1 MKNVEK
7 WTSYETSFL
16 AKVQIDDAI
25 ENEVDVIFTHE
36 SGAEIVMPAFWDG
49 GFTWRVRFAPNKIGI
64 WNYVVKEVAGCELGI
79 SGIKGAINCVEYAGE
94 YEIYKRGFLKTE
106 PNVRYFMYDDGT
118 PFFYLG
124 DTHWRM
130 PMEEFDEKGSHAVDI
145 ETDSHFKYIVDK
157 RVEQKFN
164 VYQSEPLGFE
174 CTIYDGI
181 GEDDILEFQ
190 RFDEYFKYI
199 AQKGLVHANAQYI
212 FPSGVKE
219 KFFEEEFQR
228 KISRYWIARYA
239 SYPVLW
245 TLGQEVDRCFFG
257 KCGMTAENNPY
268 KLMCKY
274 LYQYDPYKHPIT
286 GHQENAMLTGAKGD
300 AEYNIYSGKN
310 VVRTDKN
317 KQSAFYGMSEHTWWG
332 IQWRPDVH
340 VQHNFNIPKD
350 YWYTGE
356 GKVSINYET
365 RYDYLY
371 TKNFG
376 ARANGWISVLNGI
389 FGYGYGAADMWAYK
403 LTYSFNVPS
412 SDGVDTVY
420 PPEKYMPWGIAIN
433 MPTGDH
439 LTKFR
444 EFFESFEWWKLVPD
458 FDEGNAFQKTE
469 KEGFYTAAHIG
480 NEKYIVYLYNRDTAS
495 AGKLVNMDENAEYLI
510 QWFNTRTG
518 EYTVLEEN
526 YKGAEYDLP
535 EKPDYE
541 DYALVATKK
550 QEVEPIRLNSEH

>member
-7 WTSYETSFL
+7 WTSCEFSFC
-16 AKVQIDDAI
+16 AKIQVNDIFDAQ
-25 ENEVDVIFTHE
+25 VDVVFTHKE
-36 SGAEIVMPAFWDG
+36 SGTEMVMPAFWDG
-49 GFTWRVRFAPNKIGI
+49 GFNWRVRFAPNKTGQ
-64 WNYVVKEVAGCELGI
+64 WQYAVKEIEGVELYINGI
-79 SGIKGAINCVEYAGE
+79 EGEFNCIEYSGE
-94 YEIYKRGFLKTE
+94 YEIYKRGFIKTI
-106 PNVRYFMYDDGT
+106 PNVRYFVYDDDT

-124 DTHWRM
+124 DTHWLM
-130 PMEEFDEKGSHAVDI
+130 LEEEFDEKGSHAVDI
-145 ETDSHFKYIVDK
+145 DTDSHFKYIVDK

-164 VYQSEPLGFE
+164 VYQSEPIGHKYN
-174 CTIYDGI
+174 IYNGI
-181 GEDDILEFQ
+181 QENDIKELQ
-190 RFDEYFKYI
+190 RVDKYFAYI
-199 AQKGLVHANAQYI
+199 AEKGLLHANAQWI
-212 FPSGVKE
+212 FPGGVKP
-219 KFFEEEFQR
+219 KFFEEEFLR
-228 KISRYWIARYA
+228 ILTRHWVARYA
-239 SYPVLW
+239 AYPVIW
-245 TLGQEVDRCFFG
+245 SLGQEVDRSFFDRN
-257 KCGMTAENNPY
+257 GMTAENNPY
-268 KLMCKY
+268 KVMCRF

-286 GHQENAMLTGAKGD
+286 GHQENAMLTGALGD
-300 AEYNIYSGKN
+300 AEYNVYSGKE
-310 VVRTDKN
+310 VARVGKN
-317 KQSAFYGMSEHTWWG
+317 KKSAFYGMEEHTWWG

-412 SDGVDTVY
+412 SDYVDTVY
-420 PPEKYMPWGIAIN
+420 PPEKYMPWGIAIE

-458 FDEGNAFQKTE
+458 FDEGNAFKKTE

-480 NEKYIVYLYNRDTAS
+480 NEKYVVYLYNRTTAS
-495 AGKLVNMDENAEYLI
+495 AGKIVNMDESAQYKIE
-510 QWFNTRTG
+510 WFNTRSG
-518 EYTVLEEN
+518 EYTVLEEA
-526 YKGAEYDLP
+526 YQGTEYDLP

-541 DYALVATKK
+541 DYVLVATK
-550 QEVEPIRLNSEH
+550 L